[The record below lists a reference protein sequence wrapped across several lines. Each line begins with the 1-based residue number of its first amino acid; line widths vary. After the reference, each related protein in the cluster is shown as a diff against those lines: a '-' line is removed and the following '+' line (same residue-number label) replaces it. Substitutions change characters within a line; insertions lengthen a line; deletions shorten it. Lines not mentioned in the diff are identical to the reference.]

1 MLAFPQVYRNSVIA
15 QWKALDLDVLL
26 TPMLGPALNL
36 NAPGRATGEACCPI
50 CSPHTPTFPFSSM
63 GSYLSLVELLEV
75 EEEEEPQ
82 GRSPRGGAQHWR
94 RCPLLWGSQAA
105 WLAGEMGVMWDAL
118 GGDELPVICTVQVGD
133 L

>member
-36 NAPGRATGEACCPI
+36 NAPGRTTGEACCPT
-50 CSPHTPTFPFSSM
+50 CSPHTCTCPFSSM
-63 GSYLSLVELLEV
+63 SSALSPVELLEV

-82 GRSPRGGAQHWR
+82 GRT
-94 RCPLLWGSQAA
+94 PLLREHSTLGGLIV
-105 WLAGEMGVMWDAL
+105 WLAGWRDGSH
-118 GGDELPVICTVQVGD
+118 VGCSERE
-133 L
+133 